1 MLLDRSMTD
10 ESRIKEFAGRIEQLF
25 VAIEEKYGEAFAA
38 RRQARIDEELPPE
51 NSLEYAVHFANYID
65 DYWYYRHH
73 YKRVV
78 LCIHA
83 LPALE
88 EQFDHLD
95 PDKNHREVKLFLSA
109 FKAMAD
115 SLLRLDFPEELAL
128 DCYLRGLVLAR
139 KVYDAH
145 PQLSWT
151 WLVNCLSDLA
161 KFYRAFDDLE
171 SASGLMDEVLSL
183 YELHHTNEEQ
193 DWFTREYQDHLLF
206 LKEILVENHDSSA
219 IDALMQRSLR
229 INSC

>member
-1 MLLDRSMTD
+1 MTD

-38 RRQARIDEELPPE
+38 RRQERIHEELPPK
-51 NSLEYAVHFANYID
+51 NSLEYALHFANYID
-65 DYWYYRHH
+65 DCWYYRRH
-73 YKRVV
+73 YKPVV

-88 EQFDHLD
+88 EQFSHLD

-109 FKAMAD
+109 FAAMAD
-115 SLLRLDFPEELAL
+115 SLLRLDFPKELAL
-128 DCYLRGLVLAR
+128 DCYLRALVLAR
-139 KVYDAH
+139 KVYDTY

-151 WLVNCLSDLA
+151 WLVDCLSNLA
-161 KFYRAFDDLE
+161 KYYRAFDDVE

-193 DWFTREYQDHLLF
+193 DWFTREYQDYLLF
-206 LKEILVENHDSSA
+206 LKEILVVTHDTSA